1 MVALAVV
8 QYTGLNTPWTVR
20 VSHVPESPHE
30 SWGPWRLELEPY
42 WPEVLNTPQDSKPNQ
57 PKLPG
62 EESISCICGLPH
74 PTAAAA
80 GLKPRRPPPVVAR
93 RRGEEGEAGSWL
105 LGGRI
110 AGFLPARIDPA
121 MDAAAGGAPPRP
133 AAGIRVRVPLVSS
146 VPLIFSLALEE
157 RRFLFW
163 GRRSREF
170 SSGVVFLAQ
179 RRQPLAAKCWI

>member
-30 SWGPWRLELEPY
+30 SWEPWRLELEPY

-110 AGFLPARIDPA
+110 AGVLACPDRSGNGRGCRRR
-121 MDAAAGGAPPRP
+121 AAAARGRNPRP
-133 AAGIRVRVPLVSS
+133 GATGEFRPPNLLSGPRGASLLVLRPQ
-146 VPLIFSLALEE
+146 VA
-157 RRFLFW
+157 
-163 GRRSREF
+163 
-170 SSGVVFLAQ
+170 
-179 RRQPLAAKCWI
+179 WI